1 MQPHITAHHYH
12 TVCCPACGDL
22 VTAQRPDDLP
32 PGAFGPRTAAV
43 ASLLHGRYRISQR
56 EVGALLEDLFAL
68 PLSVG
73 SVVTLQATVSAALA
87 PVYTEVQAQVQAAAV
102 VNVDETGWKEAG
114 DRRWLWTVVTAVATL
129 FLVAASRGAK
139 TLRSLLGTDYGG
151 IVGSDRG
158 RAYLSQPAERHQ
170 LCWAHLIR
178 NFHALAERRGSL
190 GAWAADWLGLSELV
204 FRLWYAFRGGTI
216 DRAQLQA
223 AMEPIQTIMHA
234 LLERGTRRLDEA
246 EAISQELLAHWDAL
260 WTFVRVAGVEPTNN
274 AAEQALRP
282 AVLWRKGCF
291 GAQSAEGNRFVER
304 ILTVSATCQQQERHL
319 LTFLTE
325 AVDAYWRG
333 QPAPQLV

>member
-1 MQPHITAHHYH
+1 MEHETPPPGITAEEWTATPIAVRHLVGALLTVLAQQQHQLAQLQAHLADLDARLNQHSQNSSKPPSSDPPSAPPRPARAPRGRSTGAQPGHPRHDRPDPQPDQIDTVRDHYPHTCPHCQTSVSDTRRDACAVRTQYVWELPLVQPHITAHHYP

-87 PVYTEVQAQVQAAAV
+87 PVYTEVQAQVQA
-102 VNVDETGWKEAG
+102 
-114 DRRWLWTVVTAVATL
+114 
-129 FLVAASRGAK
+129 
-139 TLRSLLGTDYGG
+139 GG
-151 IVGSDRG
+151 
-158 RAYLSQPAERHQ
+158 
-170 LCWAHLIR
+170 
-178 NFHALAERRGSL
+178 RGSL

-274 AAEQALRP
+274 AAEQALR
-282 AVLWRKGCF
+282 
-291 GAQSAEGNRFVER
+291 
-304 ILTVSATCQQQERHL
+304 
-319 LTFLTE
+319 
-325 AVDAYWRG
+325 
-333 QPAPQLV
+333 